1 MPTTQTGKTLFWL
14 RELAWLLG
22 SWAFSWLLLGS
33 LFGFNYFWRGPL
45 DIQMHNTYFVTS
57 MWLLTGF
64 LFLFIAT
71 ISTGI
76 RVMAQ
81 AFHHFG
87 ANTVLVTLSIVW
99 SLIALLLISIWLF
112 R

>member
-1 MPTTQTGKTLFWL
+1 MPTARTSNPLFWL

-33 LFGFNYFWRGPL
+33 IFGFNYFWRGPL

-57 MWLLTGF
+57 MWLLTGL

-76 RVMAQ
+76 RVLAQ
-81 AFHHFG
+81 AFRHFG
-87 ANTVLVTLSIVW
+87 ANAVLVTLSGIW
-99 SLIALLLISIWLF
+99 SLIALLAVGSWVF